1 VVGKVGIDLVLEDMN
16 LVLEDMNLVDIVEQL
31 GMILVDIDTQVEVG
45 VGIRVHRMELLEA
58 RDTFEDRLKALEL
71 DALDSPL
78 EQVHLLMVGTLDI
91 LEEPDSVVDLVALL
105 RVRACRVEVSMLAE
119 RMHELLG
126 MLHAVGNFEI

>member
-1 VVGKVGIDLVLEDMN
+1 MGIDLVLEDMN